1 MIGPTILGSLS
12 SSGEDHHGFAEH
24 RVHTAGQRAAD
35 KCISV
40 NELRASALATRQAR
54 RQLLRVSWNPFH
66 KAYEEYPRWQGL
78 SLWTRAVVACHEQTP
93 AEVLGTLRKHCPEFV
108 ESEVFVCEPNLMDF
122 RLLEWV
128 HNTKFG
134 DAKEQGWLDALT
146 FYGVRHLR
154 SRAVWD
160 YWEHC
165 ENGPGRMSSIR
176 FPPFDEWWQSAM
188 EMKLCGGISCQE
200 IGPGI
205 QKFTELEAMS
215 MWLHPLVTAD
225 IRLTKGMLSELE
237 GRLPGMFSRSDA
249 AISQGN
255 TKPSTWLSAI
265 RTSKKRLLKEA
276 QEAGCLDWLTE
287 LLQYQPRFIRLRAY
301 ARHCEQSRPRICP
314 RRYPSFQDWRKAA
327 DHYFR

>member
-1 MIGPTILGSLS
+1 M
-12 SSGEDHHGFAEH
+12 
-24 RVHTAGQRAAD
+24 HTAGQRAAD
-35 KCISV
+35 KRISV
-40 NELRASALATRQAR
+40 NELKASALATRQAR

-66 KAYEEYPRWQGL
+66 KACEEYPRWQGL

-108 ESEVFVCEPNLMDF
+108 ESEAFVREPNLIGF

-165 ENGPGRMSSIR
+165 ESGPGRMFSIR

-188 EMKLCGGISCQE
+188 EMKLCGDIRCRE
-200 IGPGI
+200 IGPAI
-205 QKFTELEAMS
+205 QEFIELETMA
-215 MWLHPLVTAD
+215 MWLRPLVTAD
-225 IRLTKGMLSELE
+225 IRLTHGMVSELE
-237 GRLPGMFSRSDA
+237 SRLRGVLWRSHA
-249 AISQGN
+249 LSSPESN
-255 TKPSTWLSAI
+255 SNPSNWLSVV
-265 RTSKKRLLKEA
+265 RTAKKRWLKEA
-276 QEAGCLDWLTE
+276 QGTGCLACFTE
-287 LLQYQPRFIRLRAY
+287 LLQSHPRPIRLRAY
-301 ARHCEQSRPRICP
+301 ARHCEQSRPRICLQ
-314 RRYPSFQDWRKAA
+314 RYPSFQDWRSAA